1 MESSIGY
8 ASSLNPTT
16 ARLISIGKRDGWGIT
31 GVPVNQGGVSPAK
44 IQDAIDRNA
53 GGVSLDKV
61 DPQAIKKGDVKYFQ
75 LSGKTGEGRAVPT
88 DVFFGIKKNPDYSW
102 VDDFNGNPITTGPN
116 DLALTGVVANEL
128 ATGGVS
134 IPIIMGKAI
143 EEGVT
148 ILDAFA
154 VPSAKYPRGF
164 LPRIYKDYGFE
175 TVGKVP
181 FDKDIFLAENT
192 EKQYNELLSYWRST
206 GWDESRGFPDV
217 VVMKWRGN
225 DNERAGAAQRILSAD
240 FGGFGTKSNVSPFR
254 EAERFSG
261 QSVQQSSGG
270 GGLPREDIRPTDTG
284 GVRENNATQLTNR
297 SRGSIGALENLTPMR
312 RANLGIP

>member
-1 MESSIGY
+1 MGRRGEIV
-8 ASSLNPTT
+8 
-16 ARLISIGKRDGWGIT
+16 DT
-31 GVPVNQGGVSPAK
+31 GLPVNQGGVSPAK
-44 IQDAIDRNA
+44 IQEAINRNA

-61 DPQAIKKGDVKYFQ
+61 DAQAIKKGDVKYFQ

-88 DVFFGIKKNPDYSW
+88 DVFFGIKKNPDYRW
-102 VDDFNGNPITTGPN
+102 VDDFNGNPIKTGPN

-134 IPIIMGKAI
+134 IPVIMGKAL

-154 VPSAKYPRGF
+154 VPSAKYPNGF

-225 DNERAGAAQRILSAD
+225 DSDRAGAAKRILSESFA
-240 FGGFGTKSNVSPFR
+240 
-254 EAERFSG
+254 RFW
-261 QSVQQSSGG
+261 
-270 GGLPREDIRPTDTG
+270 
-284 GVRENNATQLTNR
+284 VRKE
-297 SRGSIGALENLTPMR
+297 
-312 RANLGIP
+312 

>member
-1 MESSIGY
+1 MGRRGEFV
-8 ASSLNPTT
+8 
-16 ARLISIGKRDGWGIT
+16 DT
-31 GVPVNQGGVSPAK
+31 GLPVNQGGVSPAK
-44 IQDAIDRNA
+44 IQDAINRNA

-61 DPQAIKKGDVKYFQ
+61 DAQAIKKGDVKYFQ

-102 VDDFNGNPITTGPN
+102 VDDFNGNPIKTGPN

-134 IPIIMGKAI
+134 IPVIMGKAL

-154 VPSAKYPRGF
+154 VPSAKYPNGF

-225 DNERAGAAQRILSAD
+225 DSDRAGAAKRILSES
-240 FGGFGTKSNVSPFR
+240 FEGFGSGKSKFTFP
-254 EAERFSG
+254 EAESISG
-261 QSVQQSSGG
+261 EGVRQSSGG

-297 SRGSIGALENLTPMR
+297 SRGSIGALENLNPMQ

>member
-1 MESSIGY
+1 MGRRGEFV
-8 ASSLNPTT
+8 
-16 ARLISIGKRDGWGIT
+16 DT
-31 GVPVNQGGVSPAK
+31 GLPVNQGGVSPAK
-44 IQDAIDRNA
+44 IQDAINRNA

-102 VDDFNGNPITTGPN
+102 VDDFSGNPITTGPN

-154 VPSAKYPRGF
+154 VPSAKYPNGF

-240 FGGFGTKSNVSPFR
+240 FGGFGTKSDVSPFR

-261 QSVQQSSGG
+261 QSVQQSSGR

-284 GVRENNATQLTNR
+284 GVRQNNVTQLTNR
-297 SRGSIGALENLTPMR
+297 SRGSIGALENLTPMQ